1 MFGFFF
7 FFTQYNFRTVP
18 FSSSLMLHG
27 GGRKKHKFTQLQQI
41 KPVYRDRLFPLA
53 SIRVTYVTHCATR
66 TKKRPIL
73 WVSRYTASHARSLT
87 IQKRTTMKPQGCVI
101 CQGEVWVEKLHVL
114 FKGAFYSLKVSKRPL
129 WKSLTRTHF
138 RMLTTYHMTAGQTV
152 GTTKGE

>member
-1 MFGFFF
+1 MTESDYDIIMFGVF

-66 TKKRPIL
+66 TKKGPFSESAGTL
-73 WVSRYTASHARSLT
+73 PHMQETLRYRNEL
-87 IQKRTTMKPQGCVI
+87 Q
-101 CQGEVWVEKLHVL
+101 
-114 FKGAFYSLKVSKRPL
+114 
-129 WKSLTRTHF
+129 
-138 RMLTTYHMTAGQTV
+138 
-152 GTTKGE
+152 